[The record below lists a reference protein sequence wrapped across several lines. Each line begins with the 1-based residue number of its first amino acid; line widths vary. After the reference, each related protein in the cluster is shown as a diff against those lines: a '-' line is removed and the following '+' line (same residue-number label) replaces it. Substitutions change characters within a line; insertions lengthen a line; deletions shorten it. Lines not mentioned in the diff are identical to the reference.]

1 MKKIFCLSLLVAA
14 LVYSTPAGT
23 AAVAARPVKISSPK
37 ETVTATAPEKM
48 EFQTVQS
55 TKKAES
61 PTSNEPKEVMPEA
74 PDKEAAVWQVVAS
87 NSRYTVAYDTQ
98 SIQYDE
104 KKGILTLW
112 NRWTDRT
119 TGQKTLLLSQY
130 DVRLRVY
137 SDLYQY
143 VYDGLGNC
151 TRSGK
156 ASDASWYP
164 LAPGTLGMALC
175 DALKS
180 YLISH

>member
-1 MKKIFCLSLLVAA
+1 MKKIFCLSLLVAV
-14 LVYSTPAGT
+14 LVYSTPTGAV
-23 AAVAARPVKISSPK
+23 AVAARPVKNSSPQ
-37 ETVTATAPEKM
+37 EVVATVAPEKI
-48 EFQTVQS
+48 ESQTIQS
-55 TKKAES
+55 PIKTEA
-61 PTSNEPKEVMPEA
+61 PTSNKPKEVKPEA
-74 PDKEAAVWQVVAS
+74 PDKETAVWQVVAS

-137 SDLYQY
+137 SDLFQY

-156 ASDASWYP
+156 TSDASWYP

>member
-1 MKKIFCLSLLVAA
+1 
-14 LVYSTPAGT
+14 
-23 AAVAARPVKISSPK
+23 
-37 ETVTATAPEKM
+37 
-48 EFQTVQS
+48 
-55 TKKAES
+55 
-61 PTSNEPKEVMPEA
+61 MPEA